1 MSVNVVIKSV
11 FDDKGIKNAEKAFGQ
26 VGSKISKLAGTIGV
40 ALGGAAIVNFG
51 TNALKAAESAD
62 VANNRLDAIA
72 KSMGLFGTETE
83 AVTNRLKAFAD
94 QQMLQIGA
102 DDELIKT
109 TQAKL
114 LTFKELAATA
124 DETGGA
130 FDRATIAAFDLA
142 AAGFGSAETNA
153 IQLGKALQDPIKGI
167 TALRR
172 AGVTFTESE
181 REKIKVLVESG
192 KTLEAQNLILS
203 AIEKQVGGTA
213 AATVTSTQKMSIIF
227 GELSE
232 QIGMALLPAAES
244 ASKVLQ
250 AELVPVIQDLGNYLQ
265 SPAGSQAVT
274 NFANGIAALTQNLI
288 DSAKWIAE
296 NWDWISKY
304 GTAIL
309 ITVGTLS
316 ALKTAL
322 ELARVA
328 QLVFNSAVLA
338 NPYVFG
344 ATLIAIGISSIVGVV
359 QGLGNAFG
367 EAKTSTDNAA
377 TSVKNLNDVSLDRL
391 DGRLFQLE
399 LRARALNAAAS
410 GETLIPA
417 SNTGGQKF
425 PDNPRPGQ
433 KYTWFNY
440 SGPNGQAVWWEQT
453 WTGTEWTKP
462 KKVTYT
468 PPGSTK
474 TKEDKETGAERFKKV
489 QAVIKKAQDAILA
502 AEEDYA
508 RTRFTLTQDSEE
520 ALARLKADAAKQQE
534 DIAKR
539 SMARL
544 TDAFR
549 QATQLSLGD
558 LFDKQTTTQIESNV
572 KRLSS
577 TLSVTVT
584 KEVEKTTYASIDSV
598 VKGLR
603 ERILASRQLL
613 ENASKLSGEG
623 FSQTF
628 IEQVLETGVET
639 GNVLAESILNASPE
653 TKVELK
659 SLFGELE
666 TVTETGMNALA
677 KQIYSKFQLATTAL
691 REESANVQIEL
702 DLAVQA
708 EQARLTKAL
717 ADAAYQFGLSIRDIK
732 KTFEDDL
739 KDFDGWFGGLKKTI
753 DELLAKMK
761 ELQGQSV
768 VDIKTQITS
777 PNSGTILANAAVTE
791 NVALKQIKNSSGLVV
806 DSVED
811 IAGTIAYLQARI
823 DAGNKYV
830 QNIGAKT
837 QLGIEAAGRVA
848 GFEKELA
855 NLQGKAAT
863 GTAAGTIININVKTD
878 TKTSEAM
885 VGKTIGNIVTKYVT
899 TGGQVL
905 VSGNR

>member
-72 KSMGLFGTETE
+72 QSMGLFGTETE

-124 DETGGA
+124 DQTGGA
-130 FDRATIAAFDLA
+130 FDRATVAAFDLA

-359 QGLGNAFG
+359 QGLSNAFG
-367 EAKTSTDNAA
+367 GAKTSTDNAA

-410 GETLIPA
+410 GETVIPA
-417 SNTGGQKF
+417 SPTGMKF
-425 PDNPRPGQ
+425 PENPRPGQ

-440 SGPNGQAVWWEQT
+440 SGPNGQAVWYEQT
-453 WTGTEWTKP
+453 WTGTEWTKA

-468 PPGSTK
+468 PPGSNK
-474 TKEDKETGAERFKKV
+474 PKEDKETGAERFKKV

-502 AEEDYA
+502 AEQDYE
-508 RTRFTLTQDSEE
+508 RTRFTLTQDAEE
-520 ALARLKADAAKQQE
+520 ARTRLQMDAAKQQA
-534 DIAKR
+534 DIVKR
-539 SMARL
+539 SISRL

-549 QATQLSLGD
+549 SATQLSLGD
-558 LFDKQTTTQIESNV
+558 LFDKTTTTEIETSV
-572 KRLSS
+572 RKLSS
-577 TLSVTVT
+577 TLSLSVS
-584 KEVEKTTYASIDSV
+584 KEVQKTSYSSV
-598 VKGLR
+598 DQIVNGIR
-603 ERILASRQLL
+603 ERLAASRRLL

-628 IEQVLETGVET
+628 IEQVLETGAET
-639 GNVLAESILNASPE
+639 GNVLAESILTASPE
-653 TKVELK
+653 TKSQLK
-659 SLFGELE
+659 TLFGELE
-666 TVTETGMNALA
+666 TVSETGMDAIA
-677 KQIYSKFQLATTAL
+677 KQIYDKFGLATRAL
-691 REESANVQIEL
+691 KEESAIVQKEL
-702 DLAVQA
+702 DDALIA

-717 ADAAYQFGLSIRDIK
+717 ADAAYQFGVSIRDIK
-732 KTFEDDL
+732 KTFQEDL
-739 KDFDGWFGGLKKTI
+739 KDFDGWFGGLKGTI
-753 DELLAKMK
+753 DDLLLKMK
-761 ELQGQSV
+761 QLQGQATTDV
-768 VDIKTQITS
+768 KTQITAS
-777 PNSGTILANAAVTE
+777 NSGTILADAKIIEDVS
-791 NVALKQIKNSSGLVV
+791 IKNIKNAGGLVV

-823 DAGNKYV
+823 EAGNRYV

-837 QLGIEAAGRVA
+837 QLGIEAAGRVS

-855 NLQGKAAT
+855 NLQGRAAT
-863 GTAAGTIININVKTD
+863 GTAAGTIVNINVKTD
-878 TKTSEAM
+878 TTQSQAM
-885 VGKTIGNIVTKYVT
+885 VGKTIGKIVTKYVT

-905 VSGNR
+905 VSGAN

>member
-11 FDDKGIKNAEKAFGQ
+11 FDDKGIKNAERAFGQ
-26 VGSKISKLAGTIGV
+26 VGSKISKLAGTLGV
-40 ALGGAAIVNFG
+40 ALGGAALVNFG
-51 TNALKAAESAD
+51 TDALKAAEGAQ

-72 KSMGLFGTETE
+72 KSMGIFGTETE

-102 DDELIKT
+102 DDELIKS

-124 DETGGA
+124 DQTGGA
-130 FDRATIAAFDLA
+130 FDRATIAAFDMA

-153 IQLGKALQDPIKGI
+153 IQLGKALQDPIKNLA
-167 TALRR
+167 ALRR
-172 AGVTFTESE
+172 NGITFTDAE
-181 REKIKVLVESG
+181 REKIKVLAESG
-192 KTLEAQNLILS
+192 RMLEAQNLILS

-309 ITVGTLS
+309 VTVGTLS

-359 QGLGNAFG
+359 QGLSNAFG
-367 EAKTSTDNAA
+367 GAKTSTDNAA

-425 PDNPRPGQ
+425 PDNPKPGQ

-440 SGPNGQAVWWEQT
+440 SGI
-453 WTGTEWTKP
+453 
-462 KKVTYT
+462 
-468 PPGSTK
+468 S
-474 TKEDKETGAERFKKV
+474 
-489 QAVIKKAQDAILA
+489 
-502 AEEDYA
+502 
-508 RTRFTLTQDSEE
+508 
-520 ALARLKADAAKQQE
+520 
-534 DIAKR
+534 
-539 SMARL
+539 
-544 TDAFR
+544 
-549 QATQLSLGD
+549 
-558 LFDKQTTTQIESNV
+558 
-572 KRLSS
+572 
-577 TLSVTVT
+577 
-584 KEVEKTTYASIDSV
+584 
-598 VKGLR
+598 
-603 ERILASRQLL
+603 
-613 ENASKLSGEG
+613 
-623 FSQTF
+623 
-628 IEQVLETGVET
+628 
-639 GNVLAESILNASPE
+639 
-653 TKVELK
+653 
-659 SLFGELE
+659 
-666 TVTETGMNALA
+666 
-677 KQIYSKFQLATTAL
+677 
-691 REESANVQIEL
+691 
-702 DLAVQA
+702 
-708 EQARLTKAL
+708 
-717 ADAAYQFGLSIRDIK
+717 
-732 KTFEDDL
+732 
-739 KDFDGWFGGLKKTI
+739 
-753 DELLAKMK
+753 
-761 ELQGQSV
+761 
-768 VDIKTQITS
+768 
-777 PNSGTILANAAVTE
+777 
-791 NVALKQIKNSSGLVV
+791 
-806 DSVED
+806 
-811 IAGTIAYLQARI
+811 
-823 DAGNKYV
+823 
-830 QNIGAKT
+830 
-837 QLGIEAAGRVA
+837 
-848 GFEKELA
+848 
-855 NLQGKAAT
+855 
-863 GTAAGTIININVKTD
+863 
-878 TKTSEAM
+878 
-885 VGKTIGNIVTKYVT
+885 
-899 TGGQVL
+899 
-905 VSGNR
+905 